1 MKIGIVSTYTNACPP
16 LSYGGEVYYWHLAN
30 ELGKRGHEVHLFA
43 PGGSQIPKNGYLHL
57 IKGSQ
62 NGYVAKFLEE
72 DIVKNFKDILL
83 SCDIV
88 HDCSLDHL
96 VAEKLKYLYGYN
108 KILNTIN
115 GHTYYMPRPPFN
127 VVTGSKFWQADALK
141 HGLKTEMVYWGV
153 DTEFYT
159 PGEELPDAHCC
170 SFNAMPGSNGYNIEK
185 EDYYL
190 WIARF
195 HPDKGLDMALDL
207 AECIGFNLKV
217 AGSLNFADHQKYG
230 LEYIKR
236 IDKLKNVEYVKLP
249 MDSTHHIAKRELYR
263 KAKAFLYPVQYQECF
278 GMVVMEAM
286 ACGTPVIATPNGAMP
301 ELIDHEVNG
310 FICNSKA
317 DFGEVIMKKMLFY
330 DSNKNEHPGY
340 DLWSAAREKA
350 ERFDVRKA
358 VNSYEKLYQRVV
370 NGEVW

>member
-1 MKIGIVSTYTNACPP
+1 MKIALVSAYTNSCPP

-43 PGGSQIPKNGYLHL
+43 PGGSLIPENGYLHL
-57 IKGSQ
+57 SHSSRDGLVNK
-62 NGYVAKFLEE
+62 YLEE
-72 DIVKNFKDILL
+72 RLVEDYKDIFLG
-83 SCDIV
+83 CDIV
-88 HDCSLDHL
+88 HSCSLDHIE
-96 VAEKLKYLYGYN
+96 AEKLKYVHGYN

-127 VVTGSKFWQADALK
+127 VVTGSKWWQQDALN

-159 PGEELPDAHCC
+159 PEG
-170 SFNAMPGSNGYNIEK
+170 EK

-195 HPDKGLDMALDL
+195 HPDKGLDWALDL

-217 AGSLNFADHQKYG
+217 AGSLNFADHQVYGQKYI
-230 LEYIKR
+230 ERIK
-236 IDKLKNVEYVKLP
+236 KMKNVEYVRLP
-249 MDSTHHIAKRELYR
+249 LDSTHHEKKRELYR

-278 GMVVMEAM
+278 GMVVVEAM
-286 ACGTPVIATPNGAMP
+286 ACGCPVIATSNGSMP

-310 FICNSKA
+310 FLCNSKTE
-317 DFGEVIMKKMLFY
+317 FGEVIMKRMPFFE
-330 DSNKNEHPGY
+330 SNRREHRGF
-340 DLWSAAREKA
+340 DLWGAARTQAEK
-350 ERFDVRKA
+350 FDVRHA
-358 VNSYEKLYQRVV
+358 VEAYEKLYARVIG
-370 NGEVW
+370 GETW